1 MLRGTL
7 AIVLVVLIVSACCNS
22 REATVSRESRYGIA
36 TYETKDSVGE
46 RLVMV
51 HDTITETKTITHV
64 LRQAQEPNE
73 PADTVFTS
81 VVTDRTRAASR
92 DHFAAYKT
100 KTVIK
105 TDTVF
110 VERRD
115 SVLVKNTNQARAS
128 PFENTLKWVFFIV
141 LALIGLILLLRI
153 RR

>member
-1 MLRGTL
+1 MMG
-7 AIVLVVLIVSACCNS
+7 CGNS
-22 REATVSRESRYGIA
+22 RQVSSEVRRLTAEVRV
-36 TYETKDSVGE
+36 DSVVVGTME
-46 RLVMV
+46 VV
-51 HDTITETKTITHV
+51 HDTIVETTIITV
-64 LRQAQEPNE
+64 DRNE
-73 PADTVFTS
+73 VGDTLFRS
-81 VVTDRTRAASR
+81 VVTDRTKAKSR
-92 DHFAAYKT
+92 DHIAAYKT

-128 PFENTLKWVFFIV
+128 PFENTLKWGVFIV